1 MHLKLLAVLL
11 FFALNATMAQ
21 ASSLASI
28 KCEPKENGR
37 SICEIRLEGTVEP
50 GERLFLPVAEDT
62 DTLLHGDKLLGST
75 GYLLKYPY
83 AAPFFPRVYSLQP
96 LHGLNN
102 PVLTLETQSY
112 FEPSAKPFQKA
123 KVIPATFSLRKAYL
137 PFFLRTL
144 GFALLLV
151 LSGFV
156 ITCIRRTTIDGWM
169 YPVEEMRWFFGSLCS
184 FLILHSDYS
193 HVLVP
198 GVWSAGFHLA
208 VTKVCLAVSL
218 WCLSSLL
225 LHVRFNDRSC
235 VERGLYRRPAASRH
249 RALSGIALVISL
261 AAIAPPFRAGY
272 LWIAAAHA
280 LPLILNLHASIR
292 SLEWKRV
299 LKRSGSSPLLFHF
312 SLLAFAGAAALF
324 PLLAFLTFT
333 AKFLAALAWAV
344 LVLGAWRMHRYF
356 KAQRRSR
363 ALVKECREFL
373 LGHARADGR
382 LHALCD
388 FIEDEWAAARVSVI
402 SVENHLGLVIA
413 SAGPEAI
420 PNVQHSRARKLGPF
434 LRRVCREG
442 HILYAPVAE
451 ELGADLQNE
460 GLKHSSLAIPLRQQ
474 GRVRAVLCMMADE
487 GERIP
492 PIDATVLEL
501 LTADLSLEILSAVAQ
516 HVAEKKCE
524 HLLAIARQADGVAVE
539 HLDDWG
545 HLHYH
550 EKEENR
556 FLVGAK
562 LEPVTTQMGS
572 SAIKKA
578 QGEFTRELR
587 AIWHALALSFEF
599 VPREIKEDFWVL
611 SPKEFRNP
619 YLRSMGVEKV
629 SLQLA
634 LALDRHARAL
644 AAKEGFLLLAQ
655 PATKIVAGAAKLHLV
670 SYGAQEKGAYEIDAL
685 DFERVRRL
693 RDRAGSAGPVL
704 VGPVTDLASLQARF
718 IPMGR
723 EEEIEYFSI
732 LSVFADKKEIRKI
745 ENKALETARESL
757 RKAA

>member
-1 MHLKLLAVLL
+1 MRLKHYLALLILILAP
-11 FFALNATMAQ
+11 AAAQ
-21 ASSLASI
+21 ASSLSSI
-28 KCEPKENGR
+28 QCQPKGEGR
-37 SICEIRLEGTVEP
+37 SVCEIRLEGIVEA
-50 GERLFLPVAEDT
+50 GERLFLPFAEDT
-62 DTLLHGDKLLGST
+62 DKLFFSEKMLGST
-75 GYLLKYPY
+75 GFLLKYPY
-83 AAPFFPRVYSLQP
+83 AAPFLPRVYSLQP
-96 LHGLNN
+96 LQGQSSPL
-102 PVLTLETQSY
+102 LTLETQSY
-112 FEPSAKPFQKA
+112 FEPAIKPFYKA

-137 PFFLRTL
+137 PLFLRTL
-144 GFALLLV
+144 AFSLLLI

-156 ITCIRRTTIDGWM
+156 VSCIRRATIDGWT
-169 YPVEEMRWFFGSLCS
+169 YPVEEIRWFFGSLCS

-198 GVWSAGFHLA
+198 GFWSAEFHLA
-208 VTKVCLAVSL
+208 VTKGCLAISL

-225 LHVRFNDRSC
+225 LNVRFNDRSC
-235 VERGLYRRPAASRH
+235 VERGLSRRPDSYYK
-249 RALSGIALVISL
+249 ALSAIALMASL
-261 AAIAPPFRAGY
+261 AAIAPPFRASY
-272 LWIAAAHA
+272 FWIVSAHA
-280 LPLILNLHASIR
+280 LPLILNLRASIR

-312 SLLAFAGAAALF
+312 SLIAFAGAAAAF
-324 PLLAFLTFT
+324 PLLFALSFT
-333 AKFLAALAWAV
+333 AKFLAGFAWMV
-344 LVLGAWRMHRYF
+344 LIFGAWRMHRYF
-356 KAQRRSR
+356 KAQHRSR

-382 LHALCD
+382 LHALCE

-402 SVENHLGLVIA
+402 SVENQLGLVVA

-420 PNVQHSRARKLGPF
+420 PDVQHSQARKLGPF

-451 ELGADLQNE
+451 ELGADLQNQ

-492 PIDATVLEL
+492 PIDATMLEL

-545 HLHYH
+545 HLHYS

-556 FLVGAK
+556 FLVGGKPEA
-562 LEPVTTQMGS
+562 VIAQAGA
-572 SAIKKA
+572 SALKKA
-578 QGEFTRELR
+578 QVEFGRELR
-587 AIWHALALSFEF
+587 AVWHALALSFEF
-599 VPREIKEDFWVL
+599 VPRELKEDFWVI

-619 YLRSMGVEKV
+619 YLRSLGVEKV
-629 SLQLA
+629 SLLLA

-655 PATKIVAGAAKLHLV
+655 PATKIIAGAVRLRLV
-670 SYGAQEKGAYEIDAL
+670 SYGTQKNGAYEIDAQE
-685 DFERVRRL
+685 FERVRRL
-693 RDRAGSAGPVL
+693 RDRASSSGPVL
-704 VGPVTDLASLQARF
+704 LGEVRESEGFQARLV
-718 IPMGR
+718 PMGR

-745 ENKALETARESL
+745 ENRALETAREHL

>member
-1 MHLKLLAVLL
+1 MRLKLWLAILFPF
-11 FFALNATMAQ
+11 FFAAAAQ

-28 KCEPKENGR
+28 ECQPREGGR
-37 SICEIRLEGTVEP
+37 SICEIRLEGPVEA
-50 GERLFLPVAEDT
+50 GERLFLPFAEDT
-62 DTLLHGDKLLGST
+62 DRLFFTDKLLGST

-96 LHGLNN
+96 IQGLNS
-102 PVLTLETQSY
+102 PVLTLETQTY

-137 PFFLRTL
+137 PFFLRTFT
-144 GFALLLV
+144 FALLLL

-156 ITCIRRTTIDGWM
+156 VTCIRRTTIDGWM

-198 GVWSAGFHLA
+198 GFWSAGFHLA
-208 VTKVCLAVSL
+208 VTKICLAVSL

-225 LHVRFNDRSC
+225 LNVRFNDRSC
-235 VERGLYRRPAASRH
+235 VERGLYRRPAARY
-249 RALSGIALVISL
+249 RALSGLALVVSL
-261 AAIAPPFRAGY
+261 AAIAPPLGGGY
-272 LWIAAAHA
+272 AWIVAAQS
-280 LPLILNLHASIR
+280 LPLLLNLYASIQ

-312 SLLAFAGAAALF
+312 SLLAFAGVAAAF
-324 PLLAFLTFT
+324 PLFTLISFT
-333 AKFLAALAWAV
+333 AKSLAAAAWAV
-344 LVLGAWRMHRYF
+344 LILGAWRMHRYF

-363 ALVKECREFL
+363 ALVKECREL
-373 LGHARADGR
+373 LLSHARADGR

-402 SVENHLGLVIA
+402 SVENQLGLVVA

-420 PNVQHSRARKLGPF
+420 PNVQHSHARKLGPF

-545 HLHYH
+545 HLHYS

-562 LEPVTTQMGS
+562 LEAVTAQMGS

-578 QGEFTRELR
+578 QAEFTRELR
-587 AIWHALALSFEF
+587 AVWHALALSFEF

-619 YLRSMGVEKV
+619 YLRELGVEKV

-655 PATKIVAGAAKLHLV
+655 PATKIAAGAARLHLV
-670 SYGAQEKGAYEIDAL
+670 SYGAQENGAYEIDAL
-685 DFERVRRL
+685 DFERLRRL
-693 RDRAGSAGPVL
+693 RDRAGSSGPVL
-704 VGPVTDLASLQARF
+704 VGPMSDAESFQARL
-718 IPMGR
+718 IPMGQ